1 MRAAHGCSKASVRRA
16 ALYQAAGADGLFVA
30 GIVKPDEIAQVVA
43 AVALPVNVMDW
54 PGVPD
59 ADTLMQLGVCRLSAG
74 SGIPQALWA
83 VAAGMGR
90 DFLATGNAG
99 PLVAQAMPYG
109 QLQALYHPS
118 AH

>member
-1 MRAAHGCSKASVRRA
+1 MRAARGCSKASVRRA
-16 ALYQAAGADGLFVA
+16 ALYQAAGTDGLFVA

-43 AVALPVNVMDW
+43 TAALPVNVMDW

-59 ADTLMQLGVCRLSAG
+59 ADKLMQLGVRRLSAG

-109 QLQALYHPS
+109 QLQALYQPS